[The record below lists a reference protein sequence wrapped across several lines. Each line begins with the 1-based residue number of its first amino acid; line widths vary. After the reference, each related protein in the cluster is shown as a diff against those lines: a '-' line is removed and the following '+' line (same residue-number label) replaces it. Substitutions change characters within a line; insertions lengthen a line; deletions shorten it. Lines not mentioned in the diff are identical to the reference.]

1 MQCILQK
8 LYNGDLALS
17 EHPPEGEPYTEL
29 KQNLMKLYNELK
41 PSLTDAGQA
50 KLDELLDHQ
59 ITQQAM
65 AAEEA
70 FEQGFVLCLRRLLTV
85 V

>member
-1 MQCILQK
+1 
-8 LYNGDLALS
+8 
-17 EHPPEGEPYTEL
+17 
-29 KQNLMKLYNELK
+29 MKLYNELK

-70 FEQGFVLCLRRLLTV
+70 FEQGFVLCLRLLLTAV
-85 V
+85 